1 MEEKKLE
8 LEKSL
13 VSLANRADQLMGQT
27 AIEQAPLDFT
37 DGKANI
43 TTKTSNKTETETT
56 KTETTIS
63 MTTGFRR

>member
-1 MEEKKLE
+1 
-8 LEKSL
+8 
-13 VSLANRADQLMGQT
+13 MGQT